1 MPDPQ
6 TIRAYDELARQQA
19 AFQRNQRP
27 ESIYRLITAFF
38 HHGRPTADIGSG
50 SGRDVAWL
58 NQHGYPAT
66 GFEPSLGMINEA
78 RAAYAGINVQPAALP
93 DLAGVE
99 DASFDNVLCVA
110 VLMHLP
116 AAELISAAVNL
127 ARILRPGGRLI
138 VSYRTPPPDGERAPD
153 GRLYTTIPPA
163 RLTLLLESVGLR
175 VLLVEEVPDNSR
187 PGIQWINVVGERGE
201 RDTARG
207 LERIEAV
214 LAHDRKTA
222 TYKLALLRA
231 LCAIA
236 RNSVNPVE
244 WGSDRVY
251 VPLRAIAIQWLIFYW
266 PIVTA
271 SEHIAQIRGEYLN
284 TSKPITI
291 AFRSA
296 IAKLAKDAGGPSSL
310 YNILRDLEENPHR
323 YDSVLKL
330 IAQTIRKGPVT
341 HAGSINAPIF
351 TYRPGNSE
359 TFGWV
364 GVPTDIWLDICRFE
378 HWIEDSIIVRWARLT
393 DEINRTANPGRY
405 LALLMASPQ
414 DERDTSEV
422 RQALSNSHN
431 LQCVWTGKPLRRDY
445 AIDHVIPY
453 AVWGNNDLWN
463 LLPALPQVNL
473 AKSDALPARP
483 LLIKRKDVIIDYWQR
498 YAQISEFQPRFAI
511 QIRRAL
517 NCDPNRPD
525 WPYLAFAGLE
535 EIIERTA
542 TTRGLPRWSP

>member
-187 PGIQWINVVGERGE
+187 PGIQWINVVGE
-201 RDTARG
+201 
-207 LERIEAV
+207 
-214 LAHDRKTA
+214 K
-222 TYKLALLRA
+222 
-231 LCAIA
+231 
-236 RNSVNPVE
+236 
-244 WGSDRVY
+244 
-251 VPLRAIAIQWLIFYW
+251 F
-266 PIVTA
+266 
-271 SEHIAQIRGEYLN
+271 
-284 TSKPITI
+284 
-291 AFRSA
+291 
-296 IAKLAKDAGGPSSL
+296 
-310 YNILRDLEENPHR
+310 
-323 YDSVLKL
+323 
-330 IAQTIRKGPVT
+330 
-341 HAGSINAPIF
+341 
-351 TYRPGNSE
+351 
-359 TFGWV
+359 
-364 GVPTDIWLDICRFE
+364 
-378 HWIEDSIIVRWARLT
+378 
-393 DEINRTANPGRY
+393 
-405 LALLMASPQ
+405 
-414 DERDTSEV
+414 
-422 RQALSNSHN
+422 
-431 LQCVWTGKPLRRDY
+431 
-445 AIDHVIPY
+445 
-453 AVWGNNDLWN
+453 
-463 LLPALPQVNL
+463 
-473 AKSDALPARP
+473 
-483 LLIKRKDVIIDYWQR
+483 
-498 YAQISEFQPRFAI
+498 
-511 QIRRAL
+511 
-517 NCDPNRPD
+517 
-525 WPYLAFAGLE
+525 
-535 EIIERTA
+535 
-542 TTRGLPRWSP
+542 